1 MPSSHALNGRI
12 YVVTG
17 STQGIGEACAL
28 KLASLGASGI
38 VVTGRS
44 DERGLRVVSALER
57 QGTPALFVRASLE
70 KIEDVKSIVPACEKR
85 FGRLDGLVNAA
96 GISTRGSLETTSVE
110 VYDRLFAVNVRAP
123 FFLMQDAVG
132 LMKKGGRGGSIASIS
147 SQSAHG
153 GQPFL
158 SAYST
163 TKGALNTLTRNTAN
177 AMRRERIRV
186 NAVNLG
192 WAHTPGE
199 EAVQKTDGSPA
210 DWLARAE
217 ARQPF
222 GRLVYP
228 KDAAALVAYLM
239 SDESE
244 MMTGALIDLDQNVA
258 GTYE

>member
-1 MPSSHALNGRI
+1 MKGRI

-17 STQGIGEACAL
+17 STQGQGEACAL
-28 KLASLGASGI
+28 KLSALGAGGI
-38 VVTGRS
+38 VVTGRNE
-44 DERGLRVVSALER
+44 ERGLKVVSALEK
-57 QGTPALFVRASLE
+57 QGTPAFFVRASLE
-70 KIEDVKSIVPACEKR
+70 KTDEVKAIIPACEKR

-96 GISTRGSLETTSVE
+96 GISTRGSIETTTPE
-110 VYDRLFAVNVRAP
+110 VYDHLFAVNVRAP
-123 FFLMQDAVG
+123 FFLMQDAIK
-132 LMKKGGRGGSIASIS
+132 LMKKGGRGGSIASVS

-158 SAYST
+158 TAYSA
-163 TKGALNTLTRNTAN
+163 TKGALNVLTRNVAN
-177 AMRRERIRV
+177 SVRRDRIRV
-186 NAVNLG
+186 NAINLG
-192 WAHTPGE
+192 WSWSPGE
-199 EAVQKTDGSPA
+199 EAVQKTDGSPP
-210 DWLARAE
+210 DWLQKAE

-228 KDAAALVAYLM
+228 KDLAALVAYLM

>member
-1 MPSSHALNGRI
+1 MSSLEGRV

-17 STQGIGEACAL
+17 STQGMGEACAL
-28 KLASLGASGI
+28 KLADLGAQGI
-38 VVTGRS
+38 VVTGRNE
-44 DERGLRVVSALER
+44 ERGIKAVKALEAK
-57 QGTPALFVRASLE
+57 GTQAVFVRAALE
-70 KIEDVKSIVPACEKR
+70 KIDDVRTIVPAAERKW
-85 FGRLDGLVNAA
+85 GRLDGLVNAA
-96 GISTRGSLETTSVE
+96 GISTRGSLENTTVE
-110 VYDRLFAVNVRAP
+110 VYDHLFAVNVRAP
-123 FFLMQDAVG
+123 FFLMQDAVK

-158 SAYST
+158 TPYST
-163 TKGALNTLTRNTAN
+163 TKGALNTLTRNAAN
-177 AMRRERIRV
+177 SVRRDRIRV
-186 NAVNLG
+186 NAINLG
-192 WAHTPGE
+192 WSHSPGE

-217 ARQPF
+217 AKAPF

-228 KDAAALVAYLM
+228 KDVAALVAYLM

>member
-1 MPSSHALNGRI
+1 MSSLEGRV

-17 STQGIGEACAL
+17 STQGMGEACAL
-28 KLASLGASGI
+28 KLADLGAQGI
-38 VVTGRS
+38 VVTGRNE
-44 DERGLRVVSALER
+44 ERGIKVVKALEAK
-57 QGTPALFVRASLE
+57 GTQAVFVRATLE
-70 KIEDVKSIVPACEKR
+70 KIDDVRTIVPAAER
-85 FGRLDGLVNAA
+85 RWGRLDGLVNAA
-96 GISTRGSLETTSVE
+96 GISTRGSLENTTVE
-110 VYDRLFAVNVRAP
+110 VFDHLFAVNVRAP
-123 FFLMQDAVG
+123 FFLMQDGVK

-158 SAYST
+158 TPYST
-163 TKGALNTLTRNTAN
+163 TKGALNTLTRNAAN
-177 AMRRERIRV
+177 SVRRDRIRV
-186 NAVNLG
+186 NAINLG
-192 WAHTPGE
+192 WSHSPGE

-217 ARQPF
+217 AKAPF

-228 KDAAALVAYLM
+228 KDVAALVAYLM

>member
-1 MPSSHALNGRI
+1 MNGHI

-17 STQGIGEACAL
+17 STQGQGEACAL
-28 KLASLGASGI
+28 KLSALGAGGI
-38 VVTGRS
+38 VVTGRNE
-44 DERGLRVVSALER
+44 ERGLKVVSALEQ

-70 KIEDVKSIVPACEKR
+70 RVDDVKRIVPACEKR

-96 GISTRGSLETTSVE
+96 GISTRGSIETTTPE
-110 VYDRLFAVNVRAP
+110 AYDHLFAVNVRAP
-123 FFLMQDAVG
+123 FFLMQDAVA
-132 LMKKGGRGGSIASIS
+132 LMKKGGRGGSIANVS

-158 SAYST
+158 CAYSA
-163 TKGALNTLTRNTAN
+163 TKAALNVLTRNVAN
-177 AMRRERIRV
+177 SVRRDRIRV
-186 NAVNLG
+186 NAINLG
-192 WAHTPGE
+192 WSHSPGE
-199 EAVQKTDGSPA
+199 EAVQKTDGSPP
-210 DWLARAE
+210 DWLQKAE

-228 KDAAALVAYLM
+228 KDLAALVAYLM
-239 SDESE
+239 SDESV

>member
-1 MPSSHALNGRI
+1 MSTLKGRV

-17 STQGIGEACAL
+17 STQGMGEACAM
-28 KLASLGASGI
+28 KLSAMGASGI

-44 DERGLRVVSALER
+44 EERGLKVVSALEKA
-57 QGTPALFVRASLE
+57 GTPAIFVKASLE
-70 KIEDVKSIVPACEKR
+70 NINDVKAIVPACEKR

-96 GISTRGSLETTSVE
+96 GISTRGSLENTTVE
-110 VYDRLFAVNVRAP
+110 VYDHLFAVNVRAP
-123 FFLMQDAVG
+123 FFLMQDAVK
-132 LMKKGGRGGSIASIS
+132 LMKKGGKGGSIASIS

-158 SAYST
+158 TPYST
-163 TKGALNTLTRNTAN
+163 TKGALNTLTRNAAN
-177 AMRRERIRV
+177 SVRKDKIRV
-186 NAVNLG
+186 NAINLG
-192 WAHTPGE
+192 WSHTPGE
-199 EAVQKTDGSPA
+199 EAVQKTDGAPA
-210 DWLARAE
+210 DWLQKAE

-228 KDAAALVAYLM
+228 KDVAALVGYLM

>member
-1 MPSSHALNGRI
+1 MSPLSGRV

-17 STQGIGEACAL
+17 STQGLGEACAV
-28 KLASLGASGI
+28 KLASLGAAGV

-44 DERGLRVVSALER
+44 DERGLKVVSALEKA
-57 QGTPALFVRASLE
+57 GTAAVFVRAALE
-70 KIEDVKSIVPACEKR
+70 NIDQVRAIVPACEKR

-96 GISTRGSLETTSVE
+96 GLSTRGSLENTSVE
-110 VYDRLFAVNVRAP
+110 VYDHLFAVNVRAP
-123 FFLMQDAVG
+123 FFLMQDGVK

-158 SAYST
+158 TAYST
-163 TKGALNTLTRNTAN
+163 TKGALNTLTRNAAN
-177 AMRRERIRV
+177 SVRRDRIRV
-186 NAVNLG
+186 NAINLG

-199 EAVQKTDGSPA
+199 EAVQKSDGSPA
-210 DWLARAE
+210 DWLAKAE

-222 GRLVYP
+222 GRLVQP
-228 KDAAALVAYLM
+228 RDVASLVAYLM
-239 SDESE
+239 GDESE

>member
-1 MPSSHALNGRI
+1 MSSLEGRV

-17 STQGIGEACAL
+17 STQGMGEACAL
-28 KLASLGASGI
+28 KLADLGAQGI
-38 VVTGRS
+38 VVTGRNE
-44 DERGLRVVSALER
+44 ERGIKVVKALEAKGA
-57 QGTPALFVRASLE
+57 QAVFVRAALE
-70 KIEDVKSIVPACEKR
+70 KIDDVRTIVPAAERKW
-85 FGRLDGLVNAA
+85 GRLDGLVNAA
-96 GISTRGSLETTSVE
+96 GISTRGSLENTTVE
-110 VYDRLFAVNVRAP
+110 VYDHLFAVNVRAP
-123 FFLMQDAVG
+123 FFLMQDAVK

-158 SAYST
+158 TPYST
-163 TKGALNTLTRNTAN
+163 TKGALNTLTRNAAN
-177 AMRRERIRV
+177 SVRRDRIRV
-186 NAVNLG
+186 NAINLG
-192 WAHTPGE
+192 WSHSPGE

-217 ARQPF
+217 AKAPF

-228 KDAAALVAYLM
+228 KDVAALVAYLM